1 MVQITV
7 NTDASPYALLEMQI
21 VQRFA
26 LDEAVVVPGFD
37 DEPRQ
42 RSAVARGAAGYLQ
55 RVLRDGMTVTIGL
68 SRTLALMPDYI
79 VAPARVDATFVPLGG
94 GLSRTSHAVNAHEST
109 ERLAQL
115 FGGRAEHL
123 HAPAVMGSRDVAL
136 ALRRE
141 PAISRALR
149 QAAKADLALVGIG
162 GMQTASVNLLAAGD
176 ITREELAE
184 LRAAG
189 AVGDIGARFFDRQG
203 RPVAHELNDRLIG
216 LTLEEMRRI
225 GVRVAAAAGP
235 EKRPPSSRR
244 CKAGLATVLVTD
256 ARRRSACSTLSRA
269 RPRAQSAGERSPTAA
284 STRARRARAAA
295 ARRRRSRREHAVP
308 VAPLKTCRWAGSN
321 ASSTSSPVRTPERD
335 GKRAVSAA
343 SRTRTTT

>member
-1 MVQITV
+1 MLGISRVKVTRLLRRARDIGMVQITV
-7 NTDASPYALLEMQI
+7 NSDASPYALLETQL
-21 VQRFA
+21 VQRFG

-68 SRTLALMPDYI
+68 SRTVALVADYI
-79 VAPARVDATFVPLGG
+79 VAPARLDATFVPLAG
-94 GLSRTSHAVNAHEST
+94 GLSRTLHAVNAHEST

-123 HAPAVMGSRDVAL
+123 HAPAVMGSPELAA

-141 PAISRALR
+141 PAIARALQ
-149 QAAKADLALVGIG
+149 QAADADLALVGIG
-162 GMQTASVNLLAAGD
+162 GMQTATVNLLAAGD
-176 ITREELAE
+176 ITRDELVA

-189 AVGDIGARFFDRQG
+189 AVGDIGARFFDSDG

-216 LTLEEMRRI
+216 LTLEEIARI

-235 EKRPPSSRR
+235 DKHTALVAALSAR
-244 CKAGLATVLVTD
+244 LATVLITD
-256 ARRRSACSTLSRA
+256 ATT
-269 RPRAQSAGERSPTAA
+269 AQR
-284 STRARRARAAA
+284 
-295 ARRRRSRREHAVP
+295 
-308 VAPLKTCRWAGSN
+308 LL
-321 ASSTSSPVRTPERD
+321 D
-335 GKRAVSAA
+335 G
-343 SRTRTTT
+343 

>member
-1 MVQITV
+1 MSQPERSAVRSANVDLMGRAARLHYEFGLTHREISELLGISRVKVTRLLRQARDSGMVQITV
-7 NTDASPYALLEMQI
+7 NSDASPYALLETQM

-26 LDEAVVVPGFD
+26 LDEAVVVPSFD

-55 RVLRDGMTVTIGL
+55 RVLRDGMIVTIGL
-68 SRTLALMPDYI
+68 SRTLALVPDYI
-79 VAPARVDATFVPLGG
+79 VAPARVEATFVPLGG

-115 FGGRAEHL
+115 FGGHAEHL

-149 QAAKADLALVGIG
+149 RAAEADLALVGIG
-162 GMQTASVNLLAAGD
+162 GMQTATVNLLAAGD
-176 ITREELAE
+176 ITRDELAQ

-189 AVGDIGARFFDRQG
+189 AVGDIGARFFDRRGQ
-203 RPVAHELNDRLIG
+203 PVAHELNDRLIG
-216 LTLEEMRRI
+216 LTLDEIGRI

-235 EKRPPSSRR
+235 EKTTALVAALTAR
-244 CKAGLATVLVTD
+244 LATVLVTD
-256 ARRRSACSTLSRA
+256 AET
-269 RPRAQSAGERSPTAA
+269 
-284 STRARRARAAA
+284 ARR
-295 ARRRRSRREHAVP
+295 
-308 VAPLKTCRWAGSN
+308 LL
-321 ASSTSSPVRTPERD
+321 AS
-335 GKRAVSAA
+335 
-343 SRTRTTT
+343 